1 MKIRV
6 RYNCW
11 LVPPGYKAWVLYPW
25 MLFRDAAATDRLFRH
40 ELEHVYQVRQF
51 GWFRFYLTYI
61 WYSLRYGYR
70 DNPFEIA
77 ASVVEGESLTEA
89 ENWLKIRGIEDERL
103 S

>member
-40 ELEHVYQVRQF
+40 ELEHVYQVRRL
-51 GWFRFYLTYI
+51 GWVRFYATYL

-70 DNPFEIA
+70 NNPFEI
-77 ASVVEGESLTEA
+77 EA
-89 ENWLKIRGIEDERL
+89 ELAESAPLTAAERELKREASDE
-103 S
+103 